1 MIIDNGFLRC
11 YNTNRRYFI
20 PFCELPFH
28 PVSMVGQPENSPRR
42 AWCPAKPSRQFA
54 CATSPKEVSNMSKRF
69 TALLMALV
77 LVVGV
82 LAVPA
87 SAATGEII
95 QPQSIPGCQCAPPN
109 VVTRWDEANYSVRL
123 TTCYF
128 AMPNCRGDYAA
139 MKYEG
144 QKCTKCG
151 HSTNRKPV
159 ESGGFCPVVGN
170 YKYPSIGRGV
180 SVGLSATVLS

>member
-1 MIIDNGFLRC
+1 MTTAFLGAIIQIEDISFHFANSLFTPSPWLANLR
-11 YNTNRRYFI
+11 I
-20 PFCELPFH
+20 AH
-28 PVSMVGQPENSPRR
+28 AVSGARQNLSG
-42 AWCPAKPSRQFA
+42 QFA

>member
-42 AWCPAKPSRQFA
+42 VWCPAKPSRQFA

-77 LVVGV
+77 LMVGI
-82 LAVPA
+82 LAIPV
-87 SAATGEII
+87 SAAAGV
-95 QPQSIPGCQCAPPN
+95 CPN
-109 VVTRWDEANYSVRL
+109 CGSHSHNCKGDQTYQFSSYVPSCSWSSSPHNHFVTRVYDAY
-123 TTCYF
+123 TCT
-128 AMPNCRGDYAA
+128 NCGHYWEVVLRSP
-139 MKYEG
+139 
-144 QKCTKCG
+144 TKCP
-151 HSTNRKPV
+151 HAPT
-159 ESGGFCPVVGN
+159 
-170 YKYPSIGRGV
+170 GV
-180 SVGLSATVLS
+180 SFTETE

>member
-11 YNTNRRYFI
+11 YNANRRYFI
-20 PFCELPFH
+20 PFLHPPFS
-28 PVSMVGQPENSPRR
+28 PVSMVGQPENIRAVPCARR
-42 AWCPAKPSRQFA
+42 NLSGQFA
-54 CATSPKEVSNMSKRF
+54 CATSPKEVSNMLKRF
-69 TALLMALV
+69 TALLMAIV
-77 LVVGV
+77 LMVGV

-95 QPQSIPGCQCAPPN
+95 QPHSIPGCQCAPPN